1 MLQEAWFKVRNIPT
15 DQRSIRTIAKIGG
28 LVGKVMEI
36 DNTIRFSH
44 DYVRMRIARMDVT
57 KVPRTATSTLGM
69 FIHEFIYE
77 REVLVEEG
85 EKTLK
90 SGIKVGDKQQPS
102 PKKSKPNDQAAPG
115 SNTSHG
121 ERSSRKFSRMGAGRD
136 NSQSQSE
143 KVMASAPPKMGSGK
157 TIGTKLM
164 GDAQKAFKQQINV
177 SDNEDR
183 VQIPDNFE
191 ESDTESD
198 TFSEKLRK
206 IDADDIGQ
214 GCSKDMAGEVN
225 KRVWRFETD
234 PSFVN
239 PIKSGVEQQP
249 GKPKSTATEVGI
261 EKEKSSD
268 DIFIPMFDSPGV
280 FISDDQ
286 IVNTQGS
293 AAEEVKP

>member
-1 MLQEAWFKVRNIPT
+1 
-15 DQRSIRTIAKIGG
+15 
-28 LVGKVMEI
+28 
-36 DNTIRFSH
+36 
-44 DYVRMRIARMDVT
+44 
-57 KVPRTATSTLGM
+57 
-69 FIHEFIYE
+69 
-77 REVLVEEG
+77 
-85 EKTLK
+85 
-90 SGIKVGDKQQPS
+90 
-102 PKKSKPNDQAAPG
+102 
-115 SNTSHG
+115 
-121 ERSSRKFSRMGAGRD
+121 MGAGRD